1 VTNLKTLRAFP
12 ALLLLLVM
20 TLLSSTSVFAQ
31 EPAPQAGGER
41 NAAGYASLADI
52 LENDEARDRLI
63 RELRGCLRRS
73 Q

>member
-1 VTNLKTLRAFP
+1 
-12 ALLLLLVM
+12 M